1 MPVDEYT
8 SNLRAIIEHIQGA
21 GAEHILLL
29 TPPPLHE
36 PARLKYN
43 QEARMHW
50 SVLLFTCRVS
60 FTFLHADS

>member
-8 SNLRAIIEHIQGA
+8 SNLRSVIEHIQGA

-36 PARLKYN
+36 PARVKFN
-43 QEARMHW
+43 QAARM
-50 SVLLFTCRVS
+50 LLQRMLPSSPSAVA
-60 FTFLHADS
+60 L